1 MILQSH
7 LVLVRLYNTISPE
20 CDTSHTY
27 QLQRTVLKVR
37 ENLYRTMMAD
47 NFYVQ
52 VYQCIADENKD
63 GIPGIKSSSY

>member
-20 CDTSHTY
+20 YDTSHTY

-47 NFYVQ
+47 NFYVR
-52 VYQCIADENKD
+52 VYQL
-63 GIPGIKSSSY
+63 SV